1 MIAEPT
7 TTAETKPKTDR
18 KTYMRE
24 YKRKQYAEKK
34 DYIKEINKKSYYQT
48 KYNTTNEDYKKYAD
62 HYPIVCRIKRE
73 LDKVPLEVIICI
85 LADYNQQ
92 NGIII

>member
-1 MIAEPT
+1 MNAEP

-24 YKRKQYAEKK
+24 YKRKQYEERK

-48 KYNTTNEDYKKYAD
+48 KYNPNTEDYKKYAD
-62 HYPIVCRIKRE
+62 HYQAVCRIKRE
-73 LDKVPLEVIICI
+73 LEKVPLDVIICI

-92 NGIII
+92 NEIRI